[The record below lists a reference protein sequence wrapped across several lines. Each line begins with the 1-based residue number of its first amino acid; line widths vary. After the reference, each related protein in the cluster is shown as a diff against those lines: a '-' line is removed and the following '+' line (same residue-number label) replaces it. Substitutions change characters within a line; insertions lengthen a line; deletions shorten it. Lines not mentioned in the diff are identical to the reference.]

1 MDRLTL
7 TQYPVK
13 LEAAYCN
20 QSFARATGLLLYPR
34 GRTTL
39 VTNWHVVSGRDAFTG
54 KHLSDQTPMPTSLKV
69 SVVLCKVDRELV
81 ERTPN
86 GSKERERRTPL
97 LRPHVLDIPLFEN
110 GVPRWKEHPELA
122 RVCDVVALD
131 IDSEYRSLMKE
142 LNPDGHYTV
151 PGTTYEPYSTWV
163 DTKND
168 MERLFRSTE
177 SFDLDSDVLVI
188 GFPNL
193 PINPPAVFPMTKQ
206 GTVASTPSTGLL
218 YDGKRLPAFYLD
230 ILTRPGFSGSP
241 VFWRSTGP
249 LFEKTGDR
257 TVNLSNV
264 DVGPRYS
271 FRGVYS
277 SRIRESETK
286 EPVYGICWTKAAI
299 ESVCDNQASP
309 ENPAIERPASGQCP

>member
-1 MDRLTL
+1 MNQLSV

-13 LEAAYCN
+13 IEAAYCN
-20 QSFARATGLLLYPR
+20 QSLACATGLLLCPR
-34 GRTTL
+34 SRTTL

-54 KHLSDQTPMPTSLKV
+54 KLLNDQLPMPTSLKV
-69 SVVLCKVDRELV
+69 SMALCQVERKLV

-97 LRPHVLDIPLFEN
+97 LQPHVIDIPLYED

-122 RVCDVVALD
+122 RICDVVALD
-131 IDSEYRSLMKE
+131 IDSEYRTLRQQ

-188 GFPNL
+188 GFPDL
-193 PINPPAVFPMTKQ
+193 PTNPPPVFPMTKR
-206 GTVASTPSTGLL
+206 GAVASIPSTGLL
-218 YDGKRLPAFYLD
+218 YDGKTLPAFYLD

-241 VFWRSTGP
+241 VFWRSAGP
-249 LFEKTGDR
+249 LFERTGDR
-257 TVNLSNV
+257 TVNLSNI

-271 FRGVYS
+271 FRGIYS
-277 SRIRESETK
+277 SRVRESESK
-286 EPVYGICWTKAAI
+286 EPIYGICWTQAAI
-299 ESVCDNQASP
+299 ESVCSSQTSP
-309 ENPAIERPASGQCP
+309 ANPAIERPQYDL